1 MGGLTGRD
9 FLKGSMA
16 AGASLVMA
24 SANSRVLGANND
36 IRLAV
41 VGLGWQGANNQIGQ
55 DKPEHIGGHCDFF
68 SKLDGVRLVAICD
81 VDSDRVDWAGATLK
95 KQGITVKGCRDYRQI
110 LDDKNIDVVTFASP
124 NHWHSLMTVQACQ
137 AGKDVYVEKPVS
149 HEIWE
154 GRRMVE
160 AARKYSRIVQ
170 TGTQNRS
177 DVGLLE
183 AIPYIQEGSLGK
195 IKWVRCL
202 CYRQRDGIGKVNG
215 PQPIPESVDY
225 DLWTGPAELTPL
237 MRERLHYDWHWVWN
251 TGCGDIGNQG
261 VHEMDVTNWALGL
274 DKLAPRVISIGGR
287 FGFNDDGQTANTE
300 IIFLDYK
307 PAPIYFEVLNL
318 PRKKG
323 ERVMSHYRDIR
334 VGNVIQCE
342 NGYFA
347 GGRGGGWAYD
357 NDGNKIKQFKGDGG
371 GGHHQNFIDAVRSRK
386 ESDLRAPI
394 LGGHI
399 SSCLC
404 HMSNISLRL
413 GRKASVEEIKNT
425 IGDNAEFMD
434 SFERML
440 ENLKANEIDLDKNPI
455 TMGPMLTMD
464 SDKEQFVGDYS
475 EWANM
480 YVKRNYRQPFVVPEQ
495 V

>member
-1 MGGLTGRD
+1 ML
-9 FLKGSMA
+9 FAPAL
-16 AGASLVMA
+16 LV
-24 SANSRVLGANND
+24 
-36 IRLAV
+36 I
-41 VGLGWQGANNQIGQ
+41 
-55 DKPEHIGGHCDFF
+55 K
-68 SKLDGVRLVAICD
+68 KL
-81 VDSDRVDWAGATLK
+81 
-95 KQGITVKGCRDYRQI
+95 
-110 LDDKNIDVVTFASP
+110 
-124 NHWHSLMTVQACQ
+124 
-137 AGKDVYVEKPVS
+137 
-149 HEIWE
+149 
-154 GRRMVE
+154 
-160 AARKYSRIVQ
+160 
-170 TGTQNRS
+170 
-177 DVGLLE
+177 
-183 AIPYIQEGSLGK
+183 
-195 IKWVRCL
+195 
-202 CYRQRDGIGKVNG
+202 
-215 PQPIPESVDY
+215 
-225 DLWTGPAELTPL
+225 
-237 MRERLHYDWHWVWN
+237 
-251 TGCGDIGNQG
+251 
-261 VHEMDVTNWALGL
+261 
-274 DKLAPRVISIGGR
+274 
-287 FGFNDDGQTANTE
+287 
-300 IIFLDYK
+300 
-307 PAPIYFEVLNL
+307 YFEVLNL

-347 GGRGGGWAYD
+347 GGRGGGWSYD